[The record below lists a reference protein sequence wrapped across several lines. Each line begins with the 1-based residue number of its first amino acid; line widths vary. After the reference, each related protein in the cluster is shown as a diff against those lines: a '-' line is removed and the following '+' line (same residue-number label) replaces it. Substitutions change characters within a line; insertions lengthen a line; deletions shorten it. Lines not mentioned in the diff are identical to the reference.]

1 MARPVV
7 VIGLL
12 GTTLDAGTIKRW
24 NNWRPS
30 VALCRHD
37 DLLVS
42 RFELLHGRT
51 HRALADVV
59 SADIT
64 QVSPETQVRL
74 HELPDGDP
82 WDFEGVFASLF
93 DFAHAYPFRPEHED
107 YLVHITTGTHV
118 AQICLFLL
126 AEARHLPGRL
136 LQCSPPDRRRGD
148 DPGTYGIIDLD
159 LGRYARIVS
168 RFEQEQ
174 RDGLSFLK
182 QGIDTRN
189 TAFNQ
194 LVEQIERVAMRSR
207 SPILLTG
214 PTGAGKTRLA
224 RRIYELK
231 RQRGQVE
238 GAFVEVNC
246 ATLRGDLAMSML
258 FGHARGAFTGAVAAR
273 DGLLRTADRGVVFLD
288 EIGELGLDEQAMLLR
303 ALEDK
308 RFAPL
313 GSDRE
318 VASDFQLIAG
328 SNRGLPSAVA
338 EGRFREDLL
347 ARLDLWTFA
356 LPGLA
361 ERPEDIEPNL
371 DFELERLGLR
381 DNTRLTFVGD
391 ARGHFVRFA
400 SSAEASWPGNFRDFA
415 AAIERMATLA
425 HGGRIT
431 RALVDDEIKRLRA
444 NTRALRADP
453 SRALL
458 EEALGPAA
466 AAELDRFDAVQ
477 LADVVRVCKAS
488 RSLSGAGRELF
499 ASSRARKASSNDADR
514 LRKYLARFGL
524 RYDDL
529 HG

>member
-12 GTTLDAGTIKRW
+12 GTTLDAGASKRW
-24 NNWRPS
+24 NHWRPS

-37 DLLVS
+37 DLVVS
-42 RFELLHGRT
+42 RFELLHGIH
-51 HRALADVV
+51 HRKLAELV
-59 SADIT
+59 ATDIV
-64 QVSPETQVRL
+64 QVSPETEVRL
-74 HELPDGDP
+74 RELPAGDP
-82 WDFEGVFASLF
+82 WDFEEVFATLF
-93 DFAHAYPFRPEHED
+93 DFAHGYPFRPEHED

-126 AEARHLPGRL
+126 TEARHFPARL
-136 LQCSPPDRRRGD
+136 VQCSPPDRSRED
-148 DPGTYGIIDLD
+148 DPGTYRTIDLD
-159 LGRYARIVS
+159 LGSYARIAA

-174 RDGLSFLK
+174 REGLSFLK

-189 TAFNQ
+189 PAFNQ

-258 FGHARGAFTGAVAAR
+258 FGHARGAFTGAVSAR
-273 DGLLRTADRGVVFLD
+273 QGLLRTADRGVVFLD

-318 VASDFQLIAG
+318 IGSDFQLIAG
-328 SNRGLPSAVA
+328 TNRELRGAVA
-338 EGRFREDLL
+338 EGRFRDDLL

-361 ERPEDIEPNL
+361 ARPEDIEPNL

-381 DNTRLTFVGD
+381 DNTRLGFAGE
-391 ARGHFVRFA
+391 ARRRFLRFA
-400 SSAEASWPGNFRDFA
+400 TTEASWPGNFRDFA
-415 AAIERMATLA
+415 AAIERMSTLA

-431 RALVDDEIKRLRA
+431 SELVDDEIARLRA
-444 NTRALRADP
+444 STRAPSDP
-453 SRALL
+453 SQASLDD
-458 EEALGPAA
+458 ALGAEAA
-466 AAELDRFDAVQ
+466 AALDRFDAVQ
-477 LADVVRVCKAS
+477 LAEVVRVCKAS
-488 RSLSGAGRELF
+488 RSLSAAGRVLF
-499 ASSRARKASSNDADR
+499 ASSRARKATSNDADR

-524 RYDDL
+524 HYDQL
-529 HG
+529 RG